1 MASLPTRWCNRPSAS
16 AAAAYKAKQLM
27 DFRVCGL
34 TTPSTLITND
44 ADAVR
49 EFAREVIE
57 RPAA

>member
-1 MASLPTRWCNRPSAS
+1 
-16 AAAAYKAKQLM
+16 M